1 MGAHR
6 RGGRAS
12 LRAVAGFACNQGF
25 VFSLFYMGANRA
37 FGEGILSFERADLFG
52 TLLFMMVSFGLLR
65 VASPKARG
73 ALLARPLLWCYAV
86 LLVVGSIVPA
96 LAGNPAPASLALES
110 ALVGLPAGLMLAAWG
125 RALGGLP
132 LDRAL
137 PAVFVGSA
145 VGATAC
151 FAMATVPVEGAAF
164 LLKLLPLGSAWALQA
179 LVCAGCPARQGR
191 RRCGGRRWRPR

>member
-86 LLVVGSIVPA
+86 LLVVCLLYTSD
-96 LAGNPAPASLALES
+96 
-110 ALVGLPAGLMLAAWG
+110 AA
-125 RALGGLP
+125 
-132 LDRAL
+132 DD
-137 PAVFVGSA
+137 
-145 VGATAC
+145 
-151 FAMATVPVEGAAF
+151 
-164 LLKLLPLGSAWALQA
+164 
-179 LVCAGCPARQGR
+179 
-191 RRCGGRRWRPR
+191 